1 MKKND
6 LFVILAVAIFA
17 GIFSMVAS
25 NLIFTPKSV
34 KILKAYK
41 IDEISSEFKQPDKRY
56 FNSESVN
63 PTKNIQIGDGNNDK
77 PF

>member
-6 LFVILAVAIFA
+6 LVVILIVAIFA

-25 NLIFTPKSV
+25 NLIFTPKST
-34 KILKAYK
+34 KTLKAYK

-63 PTKNIQIGDGNNDK
+63 PTKNIQIGDGNNNK